1 MLSLTNNSFQLEC
14 IGRIVLAALC
24 GALIGLERKN
34 RLKEA
39 GTRTHLVVAFGS
51 ALFMIVSK
59 YGFFD
64 IIDYAIKNELD
75 MIKFDPTRVAS
86 TIVTGVGFLGAGTI
100 FVRRQMINGL
110 TTAAGLWATAA
121 IGMAIGGGQYIIGLL
136 GALILVLFQWILHK
150 VTIFNRISSDIMIF
164 KLYVCEDPA
173 SVVQEILQKY
183 NISIRSV
190 KLDKSVPGEIMVE
203 CLVKMPKAVPHVELS
218 NDIAG
223 STLIKSI
230 EF

>member
-1 MLSLTNNSFQLEC
+1 MLNSFSFQFEC
-14 IGRIVLAALC
+14 IARIVIAALC
-24 GALIGLERKN
+24 GAVIGLERKN

-51 ALFMIVSK
+51 ALFMVVSK

-64 IIDYAIKNELD
+64 IIEYAVIAELD
-75 MIKFDPTRVAS
+75 IIKFDPTRIAS

-121 IGMAIGGGQYIIGLL
+121 IGMAIGGGQYIVGLIGT
-136 GALILVLFQWILHK
+136 LILVLFQWILHK
-150 VTIFNRISSDIMIF
+150 VTIFNKISSDIMVF
-164 KLYVCEDPA
+164 KVYLCEDPA
-173 SVVQEILQKY
+173 TVVETLLDKY
-183 NISIRSV
+183 GIDIRSV
-190 KLDKSVPGEIMVE
+190 KLDKSVPGEILVE
-203 CLVKMPKAVPHVELS
+203 CLVKMPKALNQIELS
-218 NDIAG
+218 NEIAG
-223 STLIKSI
+223 NTLIKSV